1 MRLKLLISYVGTG
14 YSGWQIQE
22 KPKPPPTVQGAL
34 EAALLQISAQHVR
47 VHGSGR
53 TDSGVHAHGQVAHCD
68 VPDARAGMDW
78 RHSLNAV
85 LPRDI
90 RVLEAVRAAPD
101 FHARKDALRKTY
113 VYQFWQDR
121 RFMPPHLRPFVWN
134 CGPLDQNAMRSAIP
148 YLLGTHDF
156 AGLRNAGTDVENTER
171 TLLDARLIELPP
183 CEFYPPHAPML
194 RLAVTADGFLKQMVR
209 NMAGLLAAC
218 GQGKMQAEQIP
229 ALLAAHDRR
238 ALPSVT
244 APPEGLALARVEY
257 AADPGQITFEI

>member
-34 EAALLQISAQHVR
+34 EAALLQISGQHVR

-244 APPEGLALARVEY
+244 APAEGLALARVEY

>member
-34 EAALLQISAQHVR
+34 EAALRTIAGKAVR

-68 VPDARAGMDW
+68 IPDTRAGLDW

-90 RVLEAVRAAPD
+90 RVLDASPAAPD

-113 VYQFWQDR
+113 AYQFWQDR
-121 RFMPPHLRPFVWN
+121 RFLPPHVRPYVWN
-134 CGPLDQNAMRSAIP
+134 CGMLDLDAMRDALP
-148 YLLGTHDF
+148 FLLGRHDF
-156 AGLRNAGTDVENTER
+156 AGLRNAGTDVESTER
-171 TLLDARLIELPP
+171 TIMDARLDALAP
-183 CEFYPPHAPML
+183 CEYYPPHAPML
-194 RLAVTADGFLKQMVR
+194 RLTITADGFLKQMVR
-209 NMAGLLAAC
+209 NVAGLLAAC
-218 GQGKMQAEQIP
+218 GQGKIQPAQIP
-229 ALLAAHDRR
+229 ALLAARDRQ
-238 ALPSVT
+238 AVPSVT
-244 APPEGLALARVEY
+244 APPEGLALVSVKYPE
-257 AADPGQITFEI
+257 P